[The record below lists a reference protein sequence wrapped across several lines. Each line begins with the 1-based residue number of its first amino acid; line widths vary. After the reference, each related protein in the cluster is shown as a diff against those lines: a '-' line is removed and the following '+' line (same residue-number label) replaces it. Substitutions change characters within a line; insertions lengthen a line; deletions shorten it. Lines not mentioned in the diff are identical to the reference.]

1 MALFGLE
8 QAFLVQLSLAIIGIC
23 VVVIVAAIAAYV
35 YFSRKSRTPEELTAS
50 HVLKHLETI
59 RKGGTVPKPSKEE
72 KPKASLEIKG
82 DELTLKQMLTTK
94 FKPVIE
100 RQLKSKVEIKD
111 FNAKGNQFLAL
122 ILVGGVKLL
131 LVLDSSGKIVD
142 YKRVK

>member
-8 QAFLVQLSLAIIGIC
+8 QAFLVQVSAIIIAAC
-23 VVVIVAAIAAYV
+23 FAVIVLALAAYV
-35 YFSRKSRTPEELTAS
+35 YFSRKNRTPEELTAS
-50 HVLKHLETI
+50 HVLRHLEAI
-59 RKGGTVPKPSKEE
+59 RKGGAVQKAEKGE
-72 KPKASLEIKG
+72 KPKPSLEIKG

-111 FNAKGNQFLAL
+111 FNAKGDQFLAL